1 MGFFPPCCFPG
12 SPQLCQCQVCGVACG
27 ARWGLPMRPA
37 AGTLPRVAVARTL
50 AVLRGRASSWHGM
63 GLSGVGR
70 GYGLPKPCTLPWKH
84 SQALL
89 LGDTPHWKKCWKT
102 SNKPIPS
109 SRGWPGGAGG
119 AVAPYP
125 PTAVGTPSALCP
137 QAAPQGEVSPGAGW
151 DWGCP
156 DLAKPQVGVI
166 KELMRSRRDALPS
179 RAGFRQWPRPN
190 PASVARSEAGAVPM
204 RAAVMES
211 SPARHPWHNDSGAA
225 RMDGQKG
232 PA

>member
-1 MGFFPPCCFPG
+1 M
-12 SPQLCQCQVCGVACG
+12 
-27 ARWGLPMRPA
+27 
-37 AGTLPRVAVARTL
+37 
-50 AVLRGRASSWHGM
+50 
-63 GLSGVGR
+63 GR
-70 GYGLPKPCTLPWKH
+70 GYGLPEPCTLPWKR

-89 LGDTPHWKKCWKT
+89 QGDTPHWKKCWKT
-102 SNKPIPS
+102 STKPIPS

-125 PTAVGTPSALCP
+125 PTAVGAPSTLCP
-137 QAAPQGEVSPGAGW
+137 QAAPQGEASPGAGW

-156 DLAKPQVGVI
+156 DLAKPRVRVI
-166 KELMRSRRDALPS
+166 KELMRSGRDALPS
-179 RAGFRQWPRPN
+179 RAGFRQQPRPN
-190 PASVARSEAGAVPM
+190 HASVARSEAGAVPL

-232 PA
+232 PARAGCWQQASRRPCDALPMIRPSLPAFPGCLA